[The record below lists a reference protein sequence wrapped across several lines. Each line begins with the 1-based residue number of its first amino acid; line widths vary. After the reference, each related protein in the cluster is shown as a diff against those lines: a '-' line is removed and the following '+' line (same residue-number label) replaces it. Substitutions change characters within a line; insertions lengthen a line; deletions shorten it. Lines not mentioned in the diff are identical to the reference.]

1 MGLQAFQLLPIW
13 IKAMIQMEAC
23 PFCNGLPEI
32 SKHFREEMWRL
43 NHTCEVVGTISFDWQ
58 ESPDELAK
66 RWNRRSSPA
75 QSSSNTAQLKSD
87 EGDLGSEV
95 MDEFSKGVFFAAS
108 VLVKVHDR
116 PTEAADIL
124 NEAGLAQANVS
135 DLDDYE
141 KEAMQEL
148 MKQEARRL
156 KLTGLEVS
164 HD

>member
-1 MGLQAFQLLPIW
+1 
-13 IKAMIQMEAC
+13 
-23 PFCNGLPEI
+23 
-32 SKHFREEMWRL
+32 
-43 NHTCEVVGTISFDWQ
+43 
-58 ESPDELAK
+58 
-66 RWNRRSSPA
+66 
-75 QSSSNTAQLKSD
+75 
-87 EGDLGSEV
+87 